1 MRRRG
6 DMEAER
12 LIERL
17 KQTVLRLTKERNAL
31 RDENQRLRATIRS
44 RELRR
49 HVG

>member
-12 LIERL
+12 LIQRL
-17 KQTVLRLTKERNAL
+17 KQTVLRLTRERNAL
-31 RDENQRLRATIRS
+31 RDENRELRATIRAHD
-44 RELRR
+44 LRH